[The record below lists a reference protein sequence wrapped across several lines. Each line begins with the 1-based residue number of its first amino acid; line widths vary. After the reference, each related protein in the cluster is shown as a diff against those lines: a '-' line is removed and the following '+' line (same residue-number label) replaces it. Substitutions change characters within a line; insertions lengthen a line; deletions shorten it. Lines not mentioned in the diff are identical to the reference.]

1 MCLKLIYVSLCSVF
15 PVAVSYCL
23 ADVTT
28 YSTDLSQ
35 APKLW
40 NSETILNEKVSW
52 CSASLNVPYCHAVQS
67 TATDKK
73 ENKSLLLLN
82 LCILI
87 KHFLLN
93 IHLLPHT
100 WSLDV
105 LRVLHQEKSSLPC
118 QMSGQ
123 GHFCRDC
130 SCISRSPSSAWQMV
144 QSWGWQGWFPS
155 LENFFSFSSVSWGQK
170 AKTMVRS

>member
-1 MCLKLIYVSLCSVF
+1 M
-15 PVAVSYCL
+15 
-23 ADVTT
+23 
-28 YSTDLSQ
+28 
-35 APKLW
+35 
-40 NSETILNEKVSW
+40 TILNEKVSW
-52 CSASLNVPYCHAVQS
+52 CSASLNVPYCHAVQR
-67 TATDKK
+67 TETDKK
-73 ENKSLLLLN
+73 ENKSLSSLN

-144 QSWGWQGWFPS
+144 QSWGDKGDFPVWKTFFHS
-155 LENFFSFSSVSWGQK
+155 LQFPEGKRLKQWWGPSHFNRISSVLG
-170 AKTMVRS
+170 RSCISKRSLNL